1 MKRKIV
7 HIDEEKCNGCGLCV
21 KACHEGAIEIVNG
34 KARLVSDEY
43 CDGLG
48 DCLPECPT
56 GAISIIERESKPFD
70 EDAVKLRMTGK
81 KEVLL
86 PCGCPGTEARRLE
99 REQPDRNIMS
109 TGDKSDIYMENTIQ
123 SELTQ
128 WPVQL
133 KLINMD
139 AGYLDD
145 AHILVAADCT
155 AYAYANF
162 HRDFI
167 KGRITIIGC
176 PKLDDNAYYTE
187 KIKEILKTHNIKS
200 LTVVSMDVPCCG
212 GIVSAVKTAM
222 LNAQVIVPYREVVIT
237 TDGYVKGCIID

>member
-7 HIDEEKCNGCGLCV
+7 HIEEEKCNGCGLCV
-21 KACHEGAIEIVNG
+21 KACHEGAIEMIDG

-70 EDAVKLRMTGK
+70 EEAVKLRMQARKEEK
-81 KEVLL
+81 KAPL
-86 PCGCPGTEARRLE
+86 PCGCPGTAAQRIK
-99 REQPDRNIMS
+99 REQSDDSIISSENKN
-109 TGDKSDIYMENTIQ
+109 DKDVVKDMP
-123 SELTQ
+123 SELAQ

-133 KLINMD
+133 KLINTG

-162 HRDFI
+162 HKDFI
-167 KGRITIIGC
+167 KDRITIIGC
-176 PKLDDNAYYTE
+176 PKLDDNVYYTE
-187 KIKEILKTHNIKS
+187 KITEILKKHNIKS
-200 LTVVSMDVPCCG
+200 LTVVRMEVPCCG
-212 GIVSAVKTAM
+212 GIVNAVKTAM
-222 LNAQVIVPYREVVIT
+222 LNAQVIVPYREVVIM
-237 TDGYVKGCIID
+237 TDGRVKE